1 MLIRKQ
7 RCVPLISNSSAA
19 SPRSNGR
26 WRNGARPRRRR
37 RSKRW
42 TSSGTRLRPPNERC
56 APARHADVWQQR
68 LRQAPVLA
76 VAPSDNISR
85 RGHLGDCRALAPMTS
100 RMRMLPRLFAVAL
113 AAALAVPAAAQ
124 QWPTRALRI
133 VTGTPAGGSPDFVSR
148 LLAERLS
155 ERLGQAVVVENSAT
169 TGVATWNT
177 VAKSQ
182 PDGYPVNML
191 TGAFSARAA
200 VAKALPYHPIKDFAF
215 ITLISGYPMVV
226 ATAPNSPL
234 KSFPDLIARAKAA
247 PFDVTYGMNL
257 PGSVHHL
264 TGELINVEAGTS
276 LRGIPYRGN
285 TQIVQDLLGGRLD
298 VMIETGTIAF
308 AQINGGMLRG
318 LAVSSRKRFVLEP
331 DIPAIAETLPG
342 FEVISWLG
350 LAAPGGTPRPIIDRL
365 NGEIGEI
372 LKLPDIRD
380 KLAIVGNI
388 PMPSTPE
395 QMQDY
400 IERDAARWSRV
411 VDIKGIEKY

>member
-1 MLIRKQ
+1 ML
-7 RCVPLISNSSAA
+7 S
-19 SPRSNGR
+19 
-26 WRNGARPRRRR
+26 
-37 RSKRW
+37 
-42 TSSGTRLRPPNERC
+42 RL
-56 APARHADVWQQR
+56 
-68 LRQAPVLA
+68 L
-76 VAPSDNISR
+76 
-85 RGHLGDCRALAPMTS
+85 
-100 RMRMLPRLFAVAL
+100 AVAL
-113 AAALAVPAAAQ
+113 AAMAGAPAAAQ
-124 QWPTRALRI
+124 QWPTRSLRI

-148 LLAERLS
+148 LLAEKLG
-155 ERLGQAVVVENSAT
+155 ERLGQPVLVENSAT
-169 TGVATWNT
+169 TGIAAWNG
-177 VAKSQ
+177 VAKAP
-182 PDGYPVNML
+182 PDGYLVSML

-200 VAKALPYHPIKDFAF
+200 VAKSLPYDPIKDFTF
-215 ITLISGYPMVV
+215 ITLVAGYPMVV
-226 ATAPNSPL
+226 ATAPTSPI
-234 KSFPDLIARAKAA
+234 KSFADLIARAKAA

-308 AQINGGMLRG
+308 AQINGGTLRG

-331 DIPAIAETLPG
+331 DIPAISETLPG
-342 FEVISWLG
+342 FEVMSWLG
-350 LAAPGGTPRPIIDRL
+350 LAAPGGTPRPIIERL
-365 NGEIGEI
+365 NWEVGEI

-395 QMQDY
+395 QMQEH
-400 IERDAARWSRV
+400 IVRDAARWSRI

>member
-1 MLIRKQ
+1 MIR
-7 RCVPLISNSSAA
+7 
-19 SPRSNGR
+19 G
-26 WRNGARPRRRR
+26 
-37 RSKRW
+37 
-42 TSSGTRLRPPNERC
+42 
-56 APARHADVWQQR
+56 
-68 LRQAPVLA
+68 
-76 VAPSDNISR
+76 DNLKSRSR
-85 RGHLGDCRALAPMTS
+85 RPCRARAAMIPC
-100 RMRMLPRLFAVAL
+100 MRLLPRLFA
-113 AAALAVPAAAQ
+113 AAIAATLAVPAAAQ

-155 ERLGQAVVVENSAT
+155 ERLGQAVLVENSAT
-169 TGVATWNT
+169 TGVAAWNT

-182 PDGYPVNML
+182 PDGYLVSML

-234 KSFPDLIARAKAA
+234 KSFPDLVARAKAA

-264 TGELINVEAGTS
+264 TGELINLEAGIS

-318 LAVSSRKRFVLEP
+318 LAVSSRKRFLLEP
-331 DIPAIAETLPG
+331 HIPTIAATLPR
-342 FEVISWLG
+342 FEVMSWLG
-350 LAAPGGTPRPIIDRL
+350 PFPPRRHPPPPLRPPQLGG
-365 NGEIGEI
+365 
-372 LKLPDIRD
+372 
-380 KLAIVGNI
+380 
-388 PMPSTPE
+388 
-395 QMQDY
+395 
-400 IERDAARWSRV
+400 
-411 VDIKGIEKY
+411 

>member
-1 MLIRKQ
+1 MTLAETE
-7 RCVPLISNSSAA
+7 PLVRADPA
-19 SPRSNGR
+19 GR
-26 WRNGARPRRRR
+26 PDGLPARP
-37 RSKRW
+37 
-42 TSSGTRLRPPNERC
+42 GT
-56 APARHADVWQQR
+56 AIAIA
-68 LRQAPVLA
+68 
-76 VAPSDNISR
+76 
-85 RGHLGDCRALAPMTS
+85 
-100 RMRMLPRLFAVAL
+100 RMLAWLVAL
-113 AAALAVPAAAQ
+113 GVVLTSPLSAQ
-124 QWPTRALRI
+124 QWPTRSIRI

-169 TGVATWNT
+169 TGVAAWNT
-177 VAKSQ
+177 VAKAP
-182 PDGYPVNML
+182 PDGYLISML

-200 VAKALPYHPIKDFAF
+200 VAKSLPYDPIKDFTF
-215 ITLISGYPMVV
+215 ITLVSGYPMVV
-226 ATAPNSPL
+226 ATAPNSPI

-308 AQINGGMLRG
+308 AQIRGRTLRG

-342 FEVISWLG
+342 FEVMSWLG
-350 LAAPGGTPRPIIDRL
+350 LAAPGGTPRAIVERL
-365 NGEIGEI
+365 NREVGEI
-372 LKLPDIRD
+372 LKLPDIRE
-380 KLAIVGNI
+380 KLAGVGNV
-388 PMPSTPE
+388 PLPSTPE
-395 QMQDY
+395 DMQDY
-400 IERDAARWSRV
+400 IVRDAARWSRV